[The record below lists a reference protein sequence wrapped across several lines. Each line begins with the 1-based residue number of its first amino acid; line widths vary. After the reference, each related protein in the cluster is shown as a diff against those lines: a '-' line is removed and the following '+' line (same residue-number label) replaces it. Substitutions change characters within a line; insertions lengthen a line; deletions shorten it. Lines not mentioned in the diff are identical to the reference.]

1 MRTISI
7 WWPSL
12 AFLAIYFG
20 GIWFA
25 WRDLDGRKP
34 EPEPIEPQ
42 PLTRRVRCI
51 SGELK
56 PSFDSRNQKDG
67 T

>member
-1 MRTISI
+1 VRFLST

-12 AFLAIYFG
+12 AFFALYFG

-34 EPEPIEPQ
+34 EPEQEPE

-51 SGELK
+51 GGELK
-56 PSFDSRNQKDG
+56 PSFDSRKENAK
-67 T
+67 